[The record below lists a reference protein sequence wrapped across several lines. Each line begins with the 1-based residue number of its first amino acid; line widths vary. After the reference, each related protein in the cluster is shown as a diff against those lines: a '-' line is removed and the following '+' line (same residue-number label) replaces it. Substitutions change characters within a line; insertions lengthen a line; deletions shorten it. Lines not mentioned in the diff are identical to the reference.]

1 MAGTAAAHDHDH
13 VVSGILCRIGS
24 GFSFATMG
32 ALLKLASEQG
42 LNAPELVFYRS
53 LFSLPVVLFWVL
65 KRESLAALRPNRPL
79 AHVWRSGLGLL
90 SMGLTFQALILLP
103 LADATAINFTAPI
116 FATILSFLILREF
129 VGVHRWAA
137 VFVGFIGVLIV
148 ARPGGS
154 SLPLLGV
161 GIALAGAL
169 GQAGVTTTLR
179 HLQRSETCR
188 RHRLLVRDLG
198 RAGRRSPDARL
209 RAAPWPGSDGPST
222 RGGPGRRSGAVAHD
236 VIAARARVGRFP
248 LRLSSDRRG
257 HRLTDGCSSPTF
269 RARTRLPAPRS
280 LPAVASTRRGASIAA
295 GCGKRLPQSLPSE
308 QQGVYG
314 LFTTIR

>member
-13 VVSGILCRIGS
+13 VVSGILCRMGS

-32 ALLKLASEQG
+32 ALLKLASMQG

-53 LFSLPVVLFWVL
+53 LFSLPVILFWVL

-79 AHVWRSGLGLL
+79 AHVWRSALGLL

-116 FATILSFLILREF
+116 FATVLSFLVLREF

-137 VFVGFIGVLIV
+137 VLIGFIGVLIV

-154 SLPLLGV
+154 SLPILGV
-161 GIALAGAL
+161 GIALIGAV

-179 HLQRSETCR
+179 HLQRSENIAAIVFWFAISGVLVGA
-188 RHRLLVRDLG
+188 LLMPIFGHLHGFNAMALVV
-198 RAGRRSPDARL
+198 AGGLAGGVGQLLMTSSL
-209 RAAPWPGSDGPST
+209 RAPVSVVAPFDYLQIVAATAYGWLLFSDIPSAHT
-222 RGGPGRRSGAVAHD
+222 LIGAALIAMSGLYTAWREHRRRLQQ
-236 VIAARARVGRFP
+236 AAATV
-248 LRLSSDRRG
+248 
-257 HRLTDGCSSPTF
+257 
-269 RARTRLPAPRS
+269 
-280 LPAVASTRRGASIAA
+280 PAV
-295 GCGKRLPQSLPSE
+295 
-308 QQGVYG
+308 
-314 LFTTIR
+314 